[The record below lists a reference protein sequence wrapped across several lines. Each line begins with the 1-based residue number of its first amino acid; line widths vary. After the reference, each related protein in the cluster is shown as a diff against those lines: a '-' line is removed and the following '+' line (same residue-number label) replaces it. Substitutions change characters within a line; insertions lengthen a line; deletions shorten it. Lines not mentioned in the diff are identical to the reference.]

1 MAIFPQSRVKIKPYK
16 NNNPMATILELEKE
30 LNLEEPFEAEQIR
43 KVAFEEKGLR
53 QARIVE
59 NYLIKSDPAKTIQ
72 ILTNI
77 LENGTAEY
85 KPEFIEMVTGI
96 RFLIQDLLNTQS
108 DYLTTIQNQY
118 ENELSWVKQMKHN

>member
-1 MAIFPQSRVKIKPYK
+1 
-16 NNNPMATILELEKE
+16 MATILELEKE

-96 RFLIQDLLNTQS
+96 RFLIQDMLNTQS

>member
-1 MAIFPQSRVKIKPYK
+1 
-16 NNNPMATILELEKE
+16 MATILELEKE

-59 NYLIKSDPAKTIQ
+59 NYLLKSDPAKTIQ
-72 ILTNI
+72 LLTNI
-77 LENGTAEY
+77 LENAKDGNNL
-85 KPEFIEMVTGI
+85 EFIETVTEI
-96 RFLIQDLLNTQS
+96 RYLIQDLLNTQS
-108 DYLTTIQNQY
+108 DYLASIQNQY

>member
-1 MAIFPQSRVKIKPYK
+1 
-16 NNNPMATILELEKE
+16 MATILELEKE

-59 NYLIKSDPAKTIQ
+59 NYLLKSDPDKTIQ
-72 ILTNI
+72 ILTSI
-77 LENGTAEY
+77 LENTSAEQ
-85 KPEFIEMVTGI
+85 KPEFIETVTGI
-96 RFLIQDLLNTQS
+96 RYLIQDLLNTQS